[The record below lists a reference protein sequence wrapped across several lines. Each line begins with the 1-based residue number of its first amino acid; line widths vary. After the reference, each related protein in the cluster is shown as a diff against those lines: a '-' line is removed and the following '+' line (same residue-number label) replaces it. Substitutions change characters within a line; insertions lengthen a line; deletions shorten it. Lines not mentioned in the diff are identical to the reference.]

1 MYKYV
6 LYRLLWTLVVLIAVA
21 FVIFTVLYFCPGDP
35 ALYKLGNNAT
45 QEDINYLNHQ
55 WGLDRPYLVQLGD
68 FMLNGLL
75 KLDFGTSWNSSQPI
89 WPELFRRIP
98 RTFIINLFSLVINVV
113 IGLFMGIYAGVNG
126 GKWQDSLIMMI
137 AMVFVSLPS
146 FWVAL
151 MMILLFAVK
160 LRWLPSQGMGSWKN
174 YVMPIASSTLNG
186 IANNSRQTRSAIL
199 EVFRE
204 DYITTARAKGV
215 PERSVIY
222 KHMLP
227 NALMPIVTSLG
238 GALAHLISGAAITE
252 RIFGIPGVGDYLL
265 TGCSTRDYPVV
276 RATTLFLCLF
286 STLVM
291 LATDLVYCAI
301 DPRIKARYS
310 SRGGK

>member
-1 MYKYV
+1 MYRYV
-6 LYRLLWTLVVLIAVA
+6 LYRLLWTVLVVIAVA
-21 FVIFTVLYFCPGDP
+21 FVIFTILYFCPGDP
-35 ALYKLGNNAT
+35 AMYKLGNNAT
-45 QEDINYLNHQ
+45 QEDINYLNHL
-55 WGLDRPYLVQLGD
+55 WGLDRPYLPQLPD
-68 FMLNGLL
+68 FLYNGLL
-75 KLDFGTSWNSSQPI
+75 RLDFGLSWNTSQPI
-89 WPELFRRIP
+89 WPELFSRIP
-98 RTFIINLFSLVINVV
+98 RTFIINLLSLIINVT
-113 IGLFMGIYAGVNG
+113 IGLLMGITAGIHG

-137 AMVFVSLPS
+137 AMVLVSLPG

-151 MMILLFAVK
+151 MMIIFFAVK
-160 LRWLPSQGMGSWKN
+160 LRWLPSQGMGTWKH
-174 YVMPIASSTLNG
+174 YIMPVLSGTLAG

-204 DYITTARAKGV
+204 YYITTARAKGV
-215 PERSVIY
+215 PERTVIY
-222 KHMLP
+222 HHMLP
-227 NALMPIVTSLG
+227 NALMPIITSLG

-252 RIFGIPGVGDYLL
+252 RIFGIPGVGDFLL

-291 LATDLVYCAI
+291 LLTDLIYCWI